1 MWCLVLIF
9 FCSFAVLDD
18 FPTVLQFLI
27 DPNILP
33 PPPFVDSGDLITL
46 SFSQCSEYM
55 MYTRLYANTFTGHAL
70 LTIHSLHRKEKLRI
84 ITFVSPCRQYCVSSS
99 TKQRRK
105 IAT

>member
-1 MWCLVLIF
+1 MWFLVLIF

-18 FPTVLQFLI
+18 FPTVF
-27 DPNILP
+27 
-33 PPPFVDSGDLITL
+33 PPFVDSGDLITL
-46 SFSQCSEYM
+46 SFSQCSDYM

-84 ITFVSPCRQYCVSSS
+84 MTFVSPCRQYCVSSS

>member
-33 PPPFVDSGDLITL
+33 PFVDSGDLITL
-46 SFSQCSEYM
+46 SFSQCSDYM

-84 ITFVSPCRQYCVSSS
+84 MTFVSPRRQYCVSSS